1 MNENV
6 IVLELSEC
14 NYIGEIHQRIKETF
28 DFPDYYG
35 ENWHAFRD
43 AFITVGVPDKIEIKG
58 VNSIPARLKG
68 EIDKM
73 LDSLK
78 LMKQELLSYGFDFD
92 FNAVFTMDVNRV
104 PLNTI

>member
-35 ENWHAFRD
+35 ENRHAFKD

-73 LDSLK
+73 LDSLT

-92 FNAVFTMDVNRV
+92 FIVID
-104 PLNTI
+104 

>member
-35 ENWHAFRD
+35 ENWHAFKD
-43 AFITVGVPDKIEIKG
+43 AFITVGVPDKIEIKE

-73 LDSLK
+73 LESLT

-92 FNAVFTMDVNRV
+92 FIVID
-104 PLNTI
+104 

>member
-1 MNENV
+1 MGKNTV
-6 IVLELSEC
+6 VLDLMEC
-14 NYIGEIHQRIKETF
+14 TYIGEIHQRIKETF

-35 ENWHAFRD
+35 ENWHAFKD
-43 AFITVGVPDKIEIKG
+43 AFITVGVPNKIEIKG

-92 FNAVFTMDVNRV
+92 FIVID
-104 PLNTI
+104 

>member
-35 ENWHAFRD
+35 ENWHAFKD
-43 AFITVGVPDKIEIKG
+43 AFITVGVPDKIEIKE

-73 LDSLK
+73 LDSLT

-92 FNAVFTMDVNRV
+92 FIVID
-104 PLNTI
+104 